1 MNVASPYASLLHV
14 VGDLVEALRGHVRP
28 IAVYLALFALASAF
42 AFGLGKRLDRRA
54 KRAREEARDDPF
66 DWLALIVTGA
76 LLFGCALISDHFAEE
91 RLFPTV
97 GALMG
102 LASVFAGLWRGTR
115 SSLVVLGKMLLGG
128 LAGLFFLHLGS
139 AWAAAG
145 VAVGLHFLLMFP
157 NVIPE
162 AVDDSDSDF
171 GDDDGGPP
179 IWIAFSSGGSSSG
192 GGHSSSSG
200 GGGYSGGG
208 GGFGGGGAS
217 SSW

>member
-1 MNVASPYASLLHV
+1 MNLASPCASLLYFL
-14 VGDLVEALRGHVRP
+14 GDRVEALRGHVRP
-28 IAVYLALFALASAF
+28 IAVYLALFALASVF
-42 AFGLGKRLDRRA
+42 AFVLGKRLDRRA

-66 DWLALIVTGA
+66 DWLGLIVTGA
-76 LLFGCALISDHFAEE
+76 FLFGCALLSDRFAEE

-102 LASVFAGLWRGTR
+102 LAAVFAGLWRGVR
-115 SSLVVLGKMLLGG
+115 SSLVVLAKMLFGG
-128 LAGLFFLHLGS
+128 FAGFVLSVPGLE
-139 AWAAAG
+139 WAAAWT
-145 VAVGLHFLLMFP
+145 AVGLHFLLMFP
-157 NVIPE
+157 NVLPE

-192 GGHSSSSG
+192 GGRSSSSR
-200 GGGYSGGG
+200 GGYSGGG